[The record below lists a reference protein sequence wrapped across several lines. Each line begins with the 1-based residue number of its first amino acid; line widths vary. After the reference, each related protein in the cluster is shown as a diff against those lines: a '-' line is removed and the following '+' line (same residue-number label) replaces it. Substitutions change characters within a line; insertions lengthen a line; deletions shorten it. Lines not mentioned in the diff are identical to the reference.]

1 MRSKLFPFFLFAFC
15 FLILA
20 SHVLAADE
28 EPATLNQL
36 TDIFG
41 RAISVVALIGGF
53 LSFIALIVGGFRY
66 ITARGDPKAIAAAQS
81 SITWAIAGLGLI
93 IVAWLIL
100 VFIEKFTGV
109 QVTTFRLAI

>member
-1 MRSKLFPFFLFAFC
+1 
-15 FLILA
+15 
-20 SHVLAADE
+20 VV
-28 EPATLNQL
+28 
-36 TDIFG
+36 
-41 RAISVVALIGGF
+41 SVVALIGGF

-100 VFIEKFTGV
+100 LFIEKFTGV
-109 QVTTFRLAI
+109 QVTIFKLSI